1 VTKEDIKKSVLIGV
15 VGGFTAA
22 VSLLGL
28 VWAYIE
34 ITDWY
39 KEYQRKE
46 AIERIESTPPDRR
59 SGSNCPECKSADV
72 GRYFYGLWSPAVADS
87 ATIMAV
93 NCGLLIPGGCVFS
106 KTNPKYKCNRC
117 DYKWGNFV
125 SRK

>member
-1 VTKEDIKKSVLIGV
+1 MTKEDIKKSVLIGV
-15 VGGFTAA
+15 VGGLTAA
-22 VSLLGL
+22 VSLLAL

-59 SGSNCPECKSADV
+59 SGSNCPECNSADI
-72 GRYFYGLWSPAVADS
+72 GRYFYGLWSPDAADS